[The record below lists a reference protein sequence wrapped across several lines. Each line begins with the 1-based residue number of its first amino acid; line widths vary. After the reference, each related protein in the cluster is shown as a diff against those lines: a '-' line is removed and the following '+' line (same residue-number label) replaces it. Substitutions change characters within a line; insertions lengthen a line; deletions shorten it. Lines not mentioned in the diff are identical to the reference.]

1 MPKPDPPELDTWLDQ
16 EISSLVEAVASDA
29 NGRTARRSRARE
41 KSGSRFRGQRRR
53 PKAFQLPG
61 HVLSSK
67 TVRNLGVEL
76 RLRSATLG
84 YLVAAG
90 VLGVLVAWLTVT
102 FTKP

>member
-1 MPKPDPPELDTWLDQ
+1 MPKPHPPELDTWLDQ

-29 NGRTARRSRARE
+29 NGRTARKGRANE
-41 KSGSRFRGQRRR
+41 KSASRFRGPRRR
-53 PKAFQLPG
+53 PKVFQLPG
-61 HVLSSK
+61 QVLSSE

-76 RLRSATLG
+76 RLRRATLG

-90 VLGVLVAWLTVT
+90 ALGVLVAWLTVA